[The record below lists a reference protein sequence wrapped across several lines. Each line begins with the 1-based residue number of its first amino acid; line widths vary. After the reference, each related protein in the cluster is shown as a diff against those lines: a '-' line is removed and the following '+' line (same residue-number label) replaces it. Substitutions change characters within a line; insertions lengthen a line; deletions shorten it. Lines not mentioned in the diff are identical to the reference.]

1 MTNRSGKKDKKTE
14 GAKGEPAGGFRKVPP
29 TPRAGGG
36 KLVRESDSATMDIY
50 EHKGFIIVEMDVA
63 GVDPE
68 DLRVMVDRYEL
79 RIEGVKAEAALTGA
93 NVVFHCAERSF
104 GRFRRV
110 FELGSAIDSE
120 RIEAT
125 FKKGV
130 LLLKMPK
137 LQDRRQTIRQIKV
150 RVDD

>member
-1 MTNRSGKKDKKTE
+1 MSKQGGKKDRKTE
-14 GAKGEPAGGFRKVPP
+14 GEKVEPSRGMR
-29 TPRAGGG
+29 RAFPGARGVAG

-50 EHKGFIIVEMDVA
+50 EQKGFIFVEMDIA

-68 DLRVMVDRYEL
+68 DLKVVVDRHKL
-79 RIEGVKAEAALTGA
+79 IIEGVKAESGLSGM
-93 NVVFHCAERSF
+93 NVVFHYAERSF
-104 GRFRRV
+104 GRFQRV
-110 FELGSAIDSE
+110 FELGSAIDME

-125 FKKGV
+125 FKNGV

-137 LQDRRQTIRQIKV
+137 LQDRRQNLRQIKV

>member
-1 MTNRSGKKDKKTE
+1 MTNRSGKKEKKTE
-14 GAKGEPAGGFRKVPP
+14 GAKGGPPVGLRKASPS
-29 TPRAGGG
+29 PRAGGG
-36 KLVRESDSATMDIY
+36 KLVRESDSATMDVY
-50 EHKGFIIVEMDVA
+50 EHKGFIFVEVDVA

-68 DLRVMVDRYEL
+68 DIRVMVDRHEL
-79 RIEGVKAEAALTGA
+79 RIEGVKAEAALTEG

-125 FKKGV
+125 FKNGV

-137 LQDRRQTIRQIKV
+137 LQDRRQTVRQIKV
-150 RVDD
+150 RVDG

>member
-14 GAKGEPAGGFRKVPP
+14 GAKGEPPGGFRKVSPS
-29 TPRAGGG
+29 PRTGAG
-36 KLVRESDSATMDIY
+36 KLVRESDSATMDVY
-50 EHKGFIIVEMDVA
+50 EHKGFIVVEMDVA
-63 GVDPE
+63 GVDPG

-79 RIEGVKAEAALTGA
+79 RIEGVKAEAAMTGA

-125 FKKGV
+125 FKNGV

-137 LQDRRQTIRQIKV
+137 LQDRRQTVRQIKV